1 MSKCSGLRL
10 AGRDGGF
17 GCGYRLRVWVRV
29 AGKHKSPNLTLNY
42 QQNKGKFDYVSK
54 TICDT
59 FFGPQVITRKS
70 SYLKLTKGDTK
81 EKVTEE
87 KSTKLQPLV
96 KLALSNR
103 VTCVWDL

>member
-1 MSKCSGLRL
+1 MFQRQFVILC
-10 AGRDGGF
+10 
-17 GCGYRLRVWVRV
+17 
-29 AGKHKSPNLTLNY
+29 
-42 QQNKGKFDYVSK
+42 
-54 TICDT
+54 
-59 FFGPQVITRKS
+59 FGPQVITRKS